1 MKIGRAVAALVLV
14 GALSGTIWWSGH
26 SRDEATYMV
35 KSGDTLWKIAKSQGI
50 TLGQLR
56 EWNGLSGD
64 LIEVG
69 QVLRIGSGASMP
81 SPKTTPTTARKKAPA
96 PASKWKPLKKP
107 SAETC
112 LDMTGDPD
120 EGDMVASAG
129 LSMREVQGSLNA
141 IIGEALR
148 CEADAGSSQAD
159 LVFEILVGCD
169 GLVDKVTLNDRGD
182 ASKRYA
188 KCVGEVLGYADFPP
202 HDMPDGMRFT
212 YPVTVEF

>member
-1 MKIGRAVAALVLV
+1 MKAGRALAALVLI

-26 SRDEATYMV
+26 ARDEATYVV
-35 KSGDTLWKIAKSQGI
+35 KSGDTLWKIAKAQGI

-56 EWNGLSGD
+56 EWNSLSGD

-69 QVLRIGSGASMP
+69 QVLRVGSGVAVP
-81 SPKTTPTTARKKAPA
+81 SPEPTPTRARKTAP
-96 PASKWKPLKKP
+96 PKSKWKSLKKP
-107 SAETC
+107 RPETC
-112 LDMTGDPD
+112 LEMTGDPG

-129 LSMREVQGSLNA
+129 LSLTEVQAGLNA

-148 CEADAGSSQAD
+148 CEADAGSSEAD
-159 LVFEILVGCD
+159 LVFEILVGCN

-188 KCVGEVLGYADFPP
+188 NCVGEVLGYADFPP

>member
-1 MKIGRAVAALVLV
+1 MKTGRAVAALILI

-26 SRDEATYMV
+26 ARDEATYV
-35 KSGDTLWKIAKSQGI
+35 VQSGDTLWKIAKTQGI
-50 TLGQLR
+50 TLAELR
-56 EWNGLSGD
+56 EWNSLTGD

-69 QVLRIGSGASMP
+69 QVLRIGSGIAAP
-81 SPKTTPTTARKKAPA
+81 SPEPAPTKARKTEPPK
-96 PASKWKPLKKP
+96 SKWKSLKKP
-107 SAETC
+107 KPETC
-112 LDMTGDPD
+112 LEMAGDPG

-129 LSMREVQGSLNA
+129 LSMTEVQAGLNA

-188 KCVGEVLGYADFPP
+188 NCVGEVLGYADFPP